1 MGEWLMRSV
10 GCRFGLAGMALLA
23 AMSCVM
29 PVALARIPGNTDIP
43 AFGPHIWDR
52 QLPDDET
59 VAQQTPAEAP
69 SAAPAQAPA
78 TTPQTESAP
87 SAAPAPAAPAASP
100 PASAP
105 PEAAPGAAPETEP
118 APDAAPADPA
128 AEDILPDLSPESQQQ
143 EDFSV
148 GEIPTVETIELTPDT
163 ARKAMDAYV
172 VIRDKYKDAPLENY
186 ENLQDFVEQDAQGKD
201 FEADIKSFGFATAN
215 DWNIAVTTV
224 GFAYS
229 NLIDDQTADLRAQ
242 IEEVKNDT
250 EMAQDMR
257 DRMVQALSA
266 MIPSD
271 NNRKVVDEMMK
282 DPVYAEKLKALET
295 EEE

>member
-1 MGEWLMRSV
+1 MRSV
-10 GCRFGLAGMALLA
+10 GCMAGFNGVVMLLA
-23 AMSCVM
+23 SLSFGCGAH
-29 PVALARIPGNTDIP
+29 ARTPEVTDIP
-43 AFGPHIWDR
+43 VTLPHVWDR

-59 VAQQTPAEAP
+59 VAQQTPATP
-69 SAAPAQAPA
+69 PA
-78 TTPQTESAP
+78 TTPAVPSSAP
-87 SAAPAPAAPAASP
+87 AGNA
-100 PASAP
+100 AP
-105 PEAAPGAAPETEP
+105 PEAAPPANSQTPDQPVPP
-118 APDAAPADPA
+118 APPSSETSEPTAD
-128 AEDILPDLSPESQQQ
+128 DVLPDLSPDTQET

-148 GEIPTVETIELTPDT
+148 GEIPTVETVELTPET

-172 VIRDKYKDAPLENY
+172 LVREKYKDAALENY
-186 ENLQDFVEQDAQGKD
+186 ENLQDFVEQDSHGKAFD
-201 FEADIKSFGFATAN
+201 ADIKSFGFATAN
-215 DWNIAVTTV
+215 DWNVAITTV

-229 NLIDDQTADLRAQ
+229 NLKDDQTADLRLQ

-250 EMAQDMR
+250 QMAQDMR

-271 NNRKVVDEMMK
+271 NNRKIVEDMSK